1 MMLVRKDCRFDVV
14 VAVVVVVVAGERDD
28 ADGNG
33 GSGCKERRRRFVN
46 AREGEKVWKTRTVAC
61 SCG

>member
-1 MMLVRKDCRFDVV
+1 MLGRSDSRGFDTAV
-14 VAVVVVVVAGERDD
+14 VVVVVVAGERDD

-33 GSGCKERRRRFVN
+33 GSGCKERWMRFVN
-46 AREGEKVWKTRTVAC
+46 AREGEKVWKTRTAAW